1 MASIAGGIAAWYGT
15 TTFQSIFAQTRKIE
29 ERVVEQQKK
38 IDDQLKIAE
47 ENTKN
52 FDNWRKEAETKNRAM
67 QIKLIKFYVVQ
78 RYHDFQENFDRLRLD
93 ELHRSK
99 SAYANIRL
107 ILGELKNAED
117 FPNELLEDAERKLII
132 HMEQLVKAVTLYDD
146 IKYDEVTSMFPQ
158 YRGEKINIHRL
169 LSAAFGHLYDQSGE
183 QKKYLSDFQYHAK
196 RYSEL
201 TTAGNR
207 SHLIAITHSVSALL
221 KSTKQADLLEA
232 EKLLKAGIKLYPNE
246 SILRYDYAVIYLR
259 RNDPLGALDRL
270 SEAKLRGDFTFAE
283 DIKYFCGDPDF
294 EALLKNNDKAVQIKL
309 ANLLGEQAET
319 ACQ

>member
-146 IKYDEVTSMFPQ
+146 IKYDEVTSAPTQ
-158 YRGEKINIHRL
+158 TDGSGWSEASRCSAGQLGESPVCICALVHRL
-169 LSAAFGHLYDQSGE
+169 RRMVQAGAKRRAALRGSWVNHLSA
-183 QKKYLSDFQYHAK
+183 
-196 RYSEL
+196 
-201 TTAGNR
+201 
-207 SHLIAITHSVSALL
+207 SVH
-221 KSTKQADLLEA
+221 
-232 EKLLKAGIKLYPNE
+232 
-246 SILRYDYAVIYLR
+246 
-259 RNDPLGALDRL
+259 
-270 SEAKLRGDFTFAE
+270 
-283 DIKYFCGDPDF
+283 
-294 EALLKNNDKAVQIKL
+294 
-309 ANLLGEQAET
+309 
-319 ACQ
+319 